1 LFIEERYVKKS
12 SGGRSSIVGNAVIEV
27 FSSEVFGF

>member
-1 LFIEERYVKKS
+1 VQKS

-27 FSSEVFGF
+27 FSSEVFGFENIF